1 MKQIE
6 AGIPAFENTNKP
18 LKKDFWRG
26 RAACLSL
33 LLCVAITAVSITA
46 GCGGVTGTYSDPT
59 GGVSI
64 ELKSGGAAMFTF
76 AGQSSPCTY
85 TTSGKQVSLTC
96 QGQTT
101 VFTIQDDGSL
111 AGPPG
116 SLMPPLKKK

>member
-1 MKQIE
+1 MDYRAETK
-6 AGIPAFENTNKP
+6 ACSNTVPTRSEK
-18 LKKDFWRG
+18 FWRG
-26 RAACLSL
+26 AAAQLSL
-33 LLCVAITAVSITA
+33 ISLLAIAAVTLAA

-59 GGVSI
+59 GGVSV
-64 ELKSGGAAMFTF
+64 ELKSGGAATFTF

-116 SLMPPLKKK
+116 SIMPPLKKK